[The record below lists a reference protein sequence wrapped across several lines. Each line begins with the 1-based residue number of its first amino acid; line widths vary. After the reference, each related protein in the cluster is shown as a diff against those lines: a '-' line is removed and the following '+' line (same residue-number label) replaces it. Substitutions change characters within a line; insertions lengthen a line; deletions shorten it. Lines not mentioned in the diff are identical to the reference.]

1 MLFRCQSKK
10 LNRRTIKQRISAVLI
25 SAELLSLLGLMTGCG
40 GSEAAIPQLEEPIVA
55 EASYRP
61 LSKRIVGKK
70 EIMYGKVETQEKLQT
85 NGYYHIFL

>member
-10 LNRRTIKQRISAVLI
+10 QKRTIKQRISAVLI
-25 SAELLSLLGLMTGCG
+25 SAELLSLLGFMTGCG
-40 GSEAAIPQLEEPIVA
+40 GSKAAIPQLEEPIVA

-70 EIMYGKVETQEKLQT
+70 ENILVLPRRVL
-85 NGYYHIFL
+85 I